1 MNRPVDL
8 LAGLQADGI
17 VSPHQVRPRPDDAAR
32 ICGEAAESLD
42 DAKAKL
48 GNGTGDYS
56 LRRGVVYAH
65 DAVQLATQAWL
76 IANGRRC
83 STGTAG
89 KHAAHDRIA
98 VAAKLVPQTSAQ
110 VLQALREARNNTQ
123 YPDDIIA
130 VDRETLV
137 DGIAAAD
144 QAVATVFRQLNRDR
158 QPPHKRR
165 PPPPPP
171 HPK

>member
-1 MNRPVDL
+1 MNRPVDP
-8 LAGLQADGI
+8 LAGLQAAGI
-17 VSPHQVRPRPDDAAR
+17 VSLHQVRPRPDDAAR

-42 DAKAKL
+42 DAKTKL
-48 GNGTGDYS
+48 ANETSGYS

-89 KHAAHDRIA
+89 KHAAHDRVA
-98 VAAKLVPQTSAQ
+98 VAAGLVPKTSAP

-137 DGIAAAD
+137 NGIEAAEK
-144 QAVATVFRQLNRDR
+144 AVAAVFRQLNRDR

-165 PPPPPP
+165 PPPPPSR
-171 HPK
+171 